1 MERDSEQRDLIDLGP
16 ASEQTLGSE
25 GEATDL
31 VRYIP
36 KTGISDD

>member
-1 MERDSEQRDLIDLGP
+1 MEQDREQLGPADLGP
-16 ASEQTLGSE
+16 ASRQTLGGD

-36 KTGISDD
+36 KTGISDE